1 MVELGNYIEN
11 YENLNK
17 QEARR
22 AINGMKQRLRNSFFS
37 ESYECFKRLL
47 EMYPQDNEREL
58 LREVCIILLGH
69 FENNLELDCLKAIME
84 LLSLERDDTQIGLLN
99 AIVDCVCKSLP
110 KQMQW
115 VNSYKTITKAREKL
129 EIVIAR
135 YEQINAILK
144 SDRVQEV
151 ITKAQK
157 TLQDYQGKGKNPF
170 YEEVVE
176 ITYDYTYTPKLD
188 ENYKK
193 KAINEL
199 LGMCRM
205 LSAGVLSKEQVDLL
219 QMWLTKND
227 ELKDTFPISH
237 IRPKI
242 EKVLEDGIIDEQ
254 EKQELLQLFDST
266 AGVKIKGAEGLHNKT
281 ITLLPF
287 EEPNIK
293 FAGMAFCLTGDF
305 QTGSRKQI
313 EQIIKDKGGV
323 VKKGFSSSVRYLVVG
338 LLASDAYKYGNFGSK
353 IEKAMELK
361 KEKGD
366 WAVRIISEEWLV
378 QFL

>member
-1 MVELGNYIEN
+1 MEELDNYMEN
-11 YENLNK
+11 YKNLNK

-22 AINGMKQRLRNSFFS
+22 AINGIKQSLRNSFFK
-37 ESYECFKRLL
+37 ESYERFKRLL
-47 EMYPQDNEREL
+47 EMYPQNDERGL

-69 FENNLELDCLKAIME
+69 FESNLDIDCLKAIME
-84 LLSLERDDTQIGLLN
+84 LLSLEKDDTQTDLLN
-99 AIVDCVCKSLP
+99 AIVDSISQSLP

-115 VNSYKTITKAREKL
+115 VNSYKTIAKAREKL
-129 EIVIAR
+129 EIVIAQ
-135 YEQINAILK
+135 YEQINEILK

-157 TLQDYQGKGKNPF
+157 TLQNYQGKGKNPF

-205 LSAGVLSKEQVDLL
+205 LSAGALSKEQVDLL

-266 AGVKIKGAEGLHNKT
+266 AGVKIDGAQGSHNKT
-281 ITLLPF
+281 IALLPF
-287 EEPNIK
+287 EEPNIR
-293 FAGMAFCLTGDF
+293 FSGMVFCLTGDF

-323 VKKGFSSSVRYLVVG
+323 VKKGFSSSIHYLVVG

-353 IEKAMELK
+353 IEEAMELK
-361 KEKGD
+361 KKKGD
-366 WAVRIISEEWLV
+366 WAVSIISEEWLV

>member
-1 MVELGNYIEN
+1 MIE

-22 AINGMKQRLRNSFFS
+22 AINGVKQSLRNSFFR
-37 ESYECFKRLL
+37 ESYGCFKRLL
-47 EMYPQDNEREL
+47 EMYPQGDEKEL

-69 FENNLELDCLKAIME
+69 FESDLNIDCLNAIIE
-84 LLSLERDDTQIGLLN
+84 LLSLEKEDTQKDLFES
-99 AIVDCVCKSLP
+99 IVNCVCQSLP
-110 KQMQW
+110 KQMHW
-115 VNSYKTITKAREKL
+115 VNSYKTITKAKEKL
-129 EIVIAR
+129 EIVIAQ

-144 SDRVQEV
+144 SEKVQEV

-176 ITYDYTYTPKLD
+176 IVYDYTYKPKLD

-254 EKQELLQLFDST
+254 EKQELLQLFEST
-266 AGVKIKGAEGLHNKT
+266 AGVKIEGAEGLHNKT
-281 ITLLPF
+281 IALLPF
-287 EEPNIK
+287 DEPDIK
-293 FAGMAFCLTGDF
+293 FAGKTFCLTGDF
-305 QTGSRKQI
+305 QTGSRKRI
-313 EQIIKDKGGV
+313 EQIIKDRGGV
-323 VKKGFSSSVRYLVVG
+323 VKKGFSSSVHYLVVG
-338 LLASDAYKYGNFGSK
+338 F
-353 IEKAMELK
+353 
-361 KEKGD
+361 
-366 WAVRIISEEWLV
+366 
-378 QFL
+378 

>member
-1 MVELGNYIEN
+1 MVELNYMEN

-22 AINGMKQRLRNSFFS
+22 AINGMRSRLKNDFGKER
-37 ESYECFKRLL
+37 YECFKRLL
-47 EMYPQDNEREL
+47 EMYPQDDEREL
-58 LREVCIILLGH
+58 LREVCVVLLGH
-69 FENNLELDCLKAIME
+69 FENGLDIDCLKAIME
-84 LLSLERDDTQIGLLN
+84 LLSLEKDDTQTDLLN
-99 AIVDCVCKSLP
+99 AIVDCVCQSLP
-110 KQMQW
+110 KQMQR
-115 VNSYKTITKAREKL
+115 VNDYKTIAKAREKL

-144 SDRVQEV
+144 SEKVQEV

-157 TLQDYQGKGKNPF
+157 TLQNYQGKGKNPF

-176 ITYDYTYTPKLD
+176 IAYDYTYTPKLD

-205 LSAGVLSKEQVDLL
+205 LSAGALSKEQVDLL

-254 EKQELLQLFDST
+254 EKQELLQLFESA
-266 AGVKIKGAEGLHNKT
+266 AGVKIEGAQGSHNKT

-287 EEPNIK
+287 EEPDIK
-293 FAGMAFCLTGDF
+293 FAGRAFCLTGDF

-323 VKKGFSSSVRYLVVG
+323 VKRGFSSSVHYLVVG

-353 IEKAMELK
+353 IEEAMELK
-361 KEKGD
+361 KKKGD
-366 WAVRIISEEWLV
+366 WAVSIISEEWLV
-378 QFL
+378 RFL

>member
-1 MVELGNYIEN
+1 
-11 YENLNK
+11 
-17 QEARR
+17 
-22 AINGMKQRLRNSFFS
+22 
-37 ESYECFKRLL
+37 
-47 EMYPQDNEREL
+47 MYPQEDEKEL
-58 LREVCIILLGH
+58 LREICIILLGH
-69 FENNLELDCLKAIME
+69 FESDLNIDCLNAIIE
-84 LLSLERDDTQIGLLN
+84 LLSLEKEDTQKDLFES
-99 AIVDCVCKSLP
+99 IVNCVCQSLP

-115 VNSYKTITKAREKL
+115 VNSYKTIAKAREKL

-170 YEEVVE
+170 CEEVVE
-176 ITYDYTYTPKLD
+176 IAYDYTYTPKLD

-205 LSAGVLSKEQVDLL
+205 LSAGALSKEQVDLL

-281 ITLLPF
+281 IALLPF
-287 EEPNIK
+287 EEPNIR
-293 FAGMAFCLTGDF
+293 FSGMAFCLTGDF

-323 VKKGFSSSVRYLVVG
+323 VKKGFSSSVHYLVVG
-338 LLASDAYKYGNFGSK
+338 LLASDVYKYGNFGSK
-353 IEKAMELK
+353 IEEAMELK
-361 KEKGD
+361 KKKGD